1 MSKKEE
7 TKPPRFDDQAAE
19 DRKYRELYG
28 ANAKRPEGSA
38 KKAAA
43 PPSGQTDNRKTR
55 KAAQLQSNVLTHAD
69 DELRAQRDKA
79 FDMTGESRGELTS
92 GQGGWAAQNNLAK
105 AKNKGGIDT
114 YK

>member
-55 KAAQLQSNVLTHAD
+55 KAA
-69 DELRAQRDKA
+69 
-79 FDMTGESRGELTS
+79 
-92 GQGGWAAQNNLAK
+92 
-105 AKNKGGIDT
+105 
-114 YK
+114 

>member
-43 PPSGQTDNRKTR
+43 PPSGQTDNRKTK
-55 KAAQLQSNVLTHAD
+55 KAA
-69 DELRAQRDKA
+69 
-79 FDMTGESRGELTS
+79 
-92 GQGGWAAQNNLAK
+92 
-105 AKNKGGIDT
+105 
-114 YK
+114 